1 MFFTVTAG
9 SGAGSTA
16 ALAVAET
23 TALAV
28 AETAGC
34 AGALTV
40 ALSGAAASCVVDGA
54 ALEAALCGA
63 AFSPPQAATKA
74 AETTKNESLNNEDS
88 STARGG
94 LQRMNDL
101 TARNDGE
108 GFAQTKRLRQSVF
121 MRQVP
126 QDQIRTGADSQLAVV
141 L

>member
-16 ALAVAET
+16 AEAEAET

-28 AETAGC
+28 DDTAGC
-34 AGALTV
+34 AGTGALAV
-40 ALSGAAASCVVDGA
+40 ALGGAAESCVVDGA

-101 TARNDGE
+101 TARNDSE

-121 MRQVP
+121 MR
-126 QDQIRTGADSQLAVV
+126 
-141 L
+141 

>member
-1 MFFTVTAG
+1 MFFTVSAG

-16 ALAVAET
+16 ALAEAVAET

-28 AETAGC
+28 ADTAGC
-34 AGALTV
+34 AGTGALAV
-40 ALSGAAASCVVDGA
+40 ALGGAAESCVVDGA

-94 LQRMNDL
+94 VQRMNDL

-121 MRQVP
+121 MR
-126 QDQIRTGADSQLAVV
+126 
-141 L
+141 